1 RFACNVKELGLWGDD
16 RRLVPE
22 QCFVD
27 LQIAKSL
34 MSLEVLQENHRG
46 VGINDSQR
54 AEIEALY
61 LHGFDYLGK
70 HIAKK
75 IVQANHI

>member
-1 RFACNVKELGLWGDD
+1 ACNVKGLGLRGDVLQ
-16 RRLVPE
+16 LVPE
-22 QCFVD
+22 QSLLQLKSWD

-34 MSLEVLQENHRG
+34 MSLVSIA

-70 HIAKK
+70 YIAKK